1 MFAKARGHKG
11 HDRSSSA
18 ATAPSSHVPP
28 HTSPL
33 SANSDNA
40 PLPPPIFQPT
50 RRVSGESLQRPG
62 TSDGLGATPS
72 KRTNGLRLTWAPVLP
87 PIPRVASRYEPAT
100 SDRYRAKEDGN
111 SGKEPGFGS
120 ALDHCKRSHGLEHPV
135 ELPSTGR
142 AANATVDDMDW
153 QSPSSLGSASP
164 RMEGTLFPPK
174 STGPSALPPTPSGP
188 AMSREFIDSRDKPYS
203 QPQRPQTIQQSY
215 STPQVPTTNSSLH
228 LSSLQVRAGLGSQSP
243 LSPPQMTPTSANSA
257 RAPHISGARLSPQSS
272 AEDLGA
278 LRRAQTN
285 SSQVSSNTQT
295 PSAQASSNY
304 SGSTQL
310 PSAQS
315 SVNRVSSPASSSP
328 LSHTLG
334 TPYQS
339 TSSFFPLPRHVSR
352 RPKTAGAAA
361 KFGGVSV
368 PTHHSSTPKP
378 ESTPGQPKAE
388 KRKTRLLN
396 PMALLS
402 RRKSGQD
409 GVETVADRSAA
420 AQAYERQKSVAQSGL
435 SKMPEDFD
443 PRIKGKVVHDFSS
456 PRSKR
461 GVSYSEADQRPPRG
475 QLQSANST
483 PAVPQLLPDFD
494 FGQAASNHVKQASES
509 SGSLN
514 RRGAHSPSMFKEI
527 LNDDPAQ
534 AADRPRSLNAERLE
548 NREFLQRVGHQ
559 STISAYSQESAIL
572 PPFARRSQHLD
583 PMQAALYQ
591 DDESKRSS
599 DPSSGK
605 DRDSSLSSFS
615 QVSPITGRTSVPYG
629 TDVRNSTGRSL
640 SPVSPASLMSKDLR
654 HMSAVSDLPPQS
666 ARASMLPQTSAEFR
680 RRDEEETVSRPFSSA
695 SGFPVGPAFSPIA
708 EQPPQLSPGSEQSPE
723 RSMQQSSDRDAAT
736 APEVVTTPAP
746 ESKIESSAAPSRE
759 GLSIPIPDRNSSL
772 GTSPE
777 LTPEIKQAETMNV
790 SASKRVP
797 KLVEK
802 RPSAAG
808 HSSKRLSVLPKHNPS
823 NASRF
828 SFQLG
833 ESAREEQ
840 VLEEKHRKM
849 KSQNRQLSPDEDE
862 DEFDESAMDDMD
874 EFEMQEQ
881 LDEDYGEHDAPL
893 ATPMG
898 ELTGLQRTR
907 QELQAPSLSDDGSLY
922 DDDYVDN
929 DGHFD
934 EPGEENPADA
944 DQTGT
949 QDRHAM
955 TWNAQKSSKN
965 SEGSHQ
971 HPADQNIL
979 PTSDNAFHSG
989 GGLRIDTS
997 GNNPAQGGFP
1007 RNWGQMHN
1015 GAHGAESRSGFYM
1028 QPEAAGYS
1036 PVVANVP
1043 SQREDTPLRQQPN
1056 EKRDSSRV
1064 ASGGISFE
1072 STGGQA
1078 FEKHEQRSREVNLPA
1093 NATPNKAAGL
1103 GLTGFEDFD
1112 FGSGPD
1118 LSIYDSR
1125 PTSRQDAPNSDRWTR
1140 DSDGMPKRLSRWED
1154 LPTSASSPRA
1164 SHFPPVSHA
1173 QSAAYEGPLGKS
1185 IRQRNNG
1192 VNQNLQYAQSSDGD
1206 DDDYE
1211 GDDDMYF
1218 DDGGFEQDITSP
1230 QGQHEHM
1237 NEDLFDNDAFL
1248 NRSSRIQG
1256 HPGQPVHQ
1264 QRPQSGFSL
1273 ASLGGDGPYP
1283 SFAMGA
1289 NPNKARQRQSQLLL
1303 EDLPLQGPVDP
1314 RLIPQRNPSEDAK
1327 RLGLSRKVPPL
1338 PALEGTQEAVSRM
1351 QSNLQSYHAALAEA
1365 VNRAANEGRFSRQ
1378 SSVASSST
1386 NESAYS
1392 NPVQDDRSHY
1402 SQDDDKHLAV
1412 GGGPGYSA
1420 STNTTASHMDQ
1431 IPRQEPLRL
1440 SFDFGYHS
1448 QEEDGFNDDDID
1460 DDIVAAANGDILASD
1475 DAAFYGHEFD
1485 FYAKARP
1492 NSADAQSNH
1501 GGFFGEDGGGDGLTR
1516 SKSIKEPNL
1525 TPITERS
1532 EFSTRNSYMS
1542 MSHGS
1547 AFGLPS
1553 AGLYGPASP
1562 ALARLPTSPLV
1573 EKEALTFDQLRK
1585 LRASA
1590 FAGGEGPGNASGSHG
1605 SWQSEYGSM
1614 KGPGSFQWH
1623 HGAQTPHS
1631 AGSSSSQA
1639 MPTGY
1644 FASVPMMGPGA
1655 FGNSSSGRGSNT
1667 SQQADSS
1674 SRPGSGAGYSP
1685 SYSARNSGHAAAA
1698 PAESYAAEMDAT
1710 PRKPLPAPAPEPT
1723 TAKKVVLPKANT
1735 ASGSSS
1741 SAQQHSRQGSDHVTY
1756 VKEQNPNDGSPRW
1769 ILERRRTSEFG
1780 QLELVGREVVQG
1792 GWI

>member
-1 MFAKARGHKG
+1 
-11 HDRSSSA
+11 
-18 ATAPSSHVPP
+18 
-28 HTSPL
+28 
-33 SANSDNA
+33 
-40 PLPPPIFQPT
+40 
-50 RRVSGESLQRPG
+50 
-62 TSDGLGATPS
+62 
-72 KRTNGLRLTWAPVLP
+72 
-87 PIPRVASRYEPAT
+87 
-100 SDRYRAKEDGN
+100 
-111 SGKEPGFGS
+111 
-120 ALDHCKRSHGLEHPV
+120 
-135 ELPSTGR
+135 
-142 AANATVDDMDW
+142 
-153 QSPSSLGSASP
+153 
-164 RMEGTLFPPK
+164 MEGTLFPPK
-174 STGPSALPPTPSGP
+174 STGPFALPPTPSGP

-215 STPQVPTTNSSLH
+215 STPQVPTTNNSLH
-228 LSSLQVRAGLGSQSP
+228 LSSPQVPAGRSSQSP
-243 LSPPQMTPTSANSA
+243 LSPPQVTPTSATSLQ
-257 RAPHISGARLSPQSS
+257 APYTSGAQRSPHSS
-272 AEDLGA
+272 AEDFGA

-315 SVNRVSSPASSSP
+315 SVNKVSSAASSSP
-328 LSHTLG
+328 LSQTLG

-352 RPKTAGAAA
+352 RPKTAGASA

-368 PTHHSSTPKP
+368 PTHHSSTAKP
-378 ESTPGQPKAE
+378 ESTDVQPKAE

-396 PMALLS
+396 PIALLS

-443 PRIKGKVVHDFSS
+443 PRIKGKVVHDFST

-483 PAVPQLLPDFD
+483 PAVPQLLPDFG
-494 FGQAASNHVKQASES
+494 FGQAASNHVKQASEGS
-509 SGSLN
+509 SSLN
-514 RRGAHSPSMFKEI
+514 RRSAHSPSMFKEI

-583 PMQAALYQ
+583 PMQAALCQ

-615 QVSPITGRTSVPYG
+615 QVSPITGRTSVPFA

-640 SPVSPASLMSKDLR
+640 SPVSPASPMSKDLR

-666 ARASMLPQTSAEFR
+666 ARASMLPQASADFR
-680 RRDEEETVSRPFSSA
+680 GRDEEETTSRPFSSA
-695 SGFPVGPAFSPIA
+695 SGFPVGPTFSPIA
-708 EQPPQLSPGSEQSPE
+708 EQPPQPSPGSEQFPKGSV
-723 RSMQQSSDRDAAT
+723 QQSPDRDPT
-736 APEVVTTPAP
+736 MAPEVVTTPAP
-746 ESKIESSAAPSRE
+746 EPMVEPSAAPSRE

-790 SASKRVP
+790 SASKRMP

-808 HSSKRLSVLPKHNPS
+808 HSSKRLSALPKHHPS

-828 SFQLG
+828 SFQMG

-840 VLEEKHRKM
+840 VLEEKHRRM

-881 LDEDYGEHDAPL
+881 FDEDYEEHDAPL

-907 QELQAPSLSDDGSLY
+907 QQLQAPSLSDDGSLY
-922 DDDYVDN
+922 EDDYEDDD
-929 DGHFD
+929 GQFD
-934 EPGEENPADA
+934 ASDETNAVNT
-944 DQTGT
+944 DQTAT
-949 QDRHAM
+949 QDSHVMAR
-955 TWNAQKSSKN
+955 NEQQSSNN
-965 SEGSHQ
+965 SESFHQ
-971 HPADQNIL
+971 HAIDQNIL
-979 PTSDNAFHSG
+979 PTSDRPFHSG

-997 GNNPAQGGFP
+997 GNNSGQGVFP
-1007 RNWGQMHN
+1007 GNFGQMHN
-1015 GAHGAESRSGFYM
+1015 GAHGGESRSGFYM

-1036 PVVANVP
+1036 PAGAIKP
-1043 SQREDTPLRQQPN
+1043 AQREDTPLRQQPN
-1056 EKRDSSRV
+1056 EEHDSSRV
-1064 ASGGISFE
+1064 ASGVSFG
-1072 STGGQA
+1072 SGGGPA
-1078 FEKHEQRSREVNLPA
+1078 FEKHEQRSREVNRPA
-1093 NATPNKAAGL
+1093 NATPNKSAGL

-1125 PTSRQDAPNSDRWTR
+1125 PTSRQDAPNTDRWTR

-1164 SHFPPVSHA
+1164 SQFPPVSHG
-1173 QSAAYEGPLGKS
+1173 QSEAYEGPLGKS
-1185 IRQRNNG
+1185 IRQRNTEA
-1192 VNQNLQYAQSSDGD
+1192 NQNLQYAQSSDGD
-1206 DDDYE
+1206 DDDDE
-1211 GDDDMYF
+1211 GDDDVYF
-1218 DDGGFEQDITSP
+1218 DDGGFEQDISSP
-1230 QGQHEHM
+1230 RGQHEHM

-1256 HPGQPVHQ
+1256 YPGQPVHQ

-1351 QSNLQSYHAALAEA
+1351 QSNLQAYHTALAEA
-1365 VNRAANEGRFSRQ
+1365 VNRAAVEGRFSRQ
-1378 SSVASSST
+1378 SSVSSSRT
-1386 NESAYS
+1386 SESAYS
-1392 NPVQDDRSHY
+1392 NPGEDDKSHY
-1402 SQDDDKHLAV
+1402 SQDADKHVAV
-1412 GGGPGYSA
+1412 DGGPGHSA
-1420 STNTTASHMDQ
+1420 STNTTGSHMEQ
-1431 IPRQEPLRL
+1431 IPRHEPLRL
-1440 SFDFGYHS
+1440 SFDFGFHS
-1448 QEEDGFNDDDID
+1448 QEDDGFDDDDID
-1460 DDIVAAANGDILASD
+1460 DDIVAAANGDILGSD
-1475 DAAFYGHEFD
+1475 DAAFYGQEFD

-1542 MSHGS
+1542 MSHAS

-1553 AGLYGPASP
+1553 AGLNGPASP
-1562 ALARLPTSPLV
+1562 ALARLPTSPLG
-1573 EKEALTFDQLRK
+1573 EREALSFDQLRK

-1590 FAGGEGPGNASGSHG
+1590 FAGGESMGSASGSHG
-1605 SWQSEYGSM
+1605 SWQSEYGPM

-1639 MPTGY
+1639 APTGY
-1644 FASVPMMGPGA
+1644 FASVPMIGPGA
-1655 FGNSSSGRGSNT
+1655 LGSSSGRGSNN
-1667 SQQADSS
+1667 SQQADS

-1685 SYSARNSGHAAAA
+1685 SARNSGHAATT
-1698 PAESYAAEMDAT
+1698 EYAEMDAT
-1710 PRKPLPAPAPEPT
+1710 PRKPLPAAAAPAEPT
-1723 TAKKVVLPKANT
+1723 TAKKVLPKANT
-1735 ASGSSS
+1735 AAGGSAS
-1741 SAQQHSRQGSDHVTY
+1741 QQHSRQGSDHVTY
-1756 VKEQNPNDGSPRW
+1756 VKEQNSNGSPRW

-1780 QLELVGREVVQG
+1780 QLELIGREVVQG

>member
-1 MFAKARGHKG
+1 MFAKARGHRG

-18 ATAPSSHVPP
+18 ATAPSSHPP
-28 HTSPL
+28 PYASPV
-33 SANSDNA
+33 SPNFDNA
-40 PLPPPIFQPT
+40 PLPPPISQPN
-50 RRVSGESLQRPG
+50 RPVSGESLQRPG
-62 TSDGLGATPS
+62 TSDGLRVRPS
-72 KRTNGLRLTWAPVLP
+72 NRTNGLRLTSAPVLP

-100 SDRYRAKEDGN
+100 SDRNRAREDGD
-111 SGKEPGFGS
+111 SGNAPGLGRAVDQS
-120 ALDHCKRSHGLEHPV
+120 KQGHGVEHPV
-135 ELPSTGR
+135 ELPPTGR
-142 AANATVDDMDW
+142 AANAPVADMDW
-153 QSPSSLGSASP
+153 QSPSSPGSASP
-164 RMEGTLFPPK
+164 KMEGTLFPPK
-174 STGPSALPPTPSGP
+174 SAAPSALPPTPSGP

-203 QPQRPQTIQQSY
+203 QPPRPQTIQQSY
-215 STPQVPTTNSSLH
+215 STPQIPTTNNSSH
-228 LSSLQVRAGLGSQSP
+228 LNSPQVPAGRSSQSP
-243 LSPPQMTPTSANSA
+243 LLPPHMTPTSANSLQT
-257 RAPHISGARLSPQSS
+257 PHLSGARLSPHSS
-272 AEDLGA
+272 AEDFAA

-285 SSQVSSNTQT
+285 SSQVSSNAQT

-315 SVNRVSSPASSSP
+315 SVNKVFSPASSSP
-328 LSHTLG
+328 LSQTLG

-352 RPKTAGAAA
+352 RPKTAGASA

-378 ESTPGQPKAE
+378 ESTDVQPKAE

-396 PMALLS
+396 PIALLS

-443 PRIKGKVVHDFSS
+443 PRIKGKVVHDFST

-461 GVSYSEADQRPPRG
+461 GVSYSEADERPPRG

-509 SGSLN
+509 SSSLN
-514 RRGAHSPSMFKEI
+514 RRSAHSPSMFKEI

-583 PMQAALYQ
+583 PLQAALCQ

-615 QVSPITGRTSVPYG
+615 QVSPITGRTSVPFG

-640 SPVSPASLMSKDLR
+640 SPVSPASPMSKDLR

-666 ARASMLPQTSAEFR
+666 ARASMLPQASADFR
-680 RRDEEETVSRPFSSA
+680 RRDEEETISRPFSSA
-695 SGFPVGPAFSPIA
+695 NGFPVGPTFSPIA
-708 EQPPQLSPGSEQSPE
+708 EQPPQFSPGSEQSPK
-723 RSMQQSSDRDAAT
+723 RPVQQSSDRDPT
-736 APEVVTTPAP
+736 MAPEVVTTPAP
-746 ESKIESSAAPSRE
+746 EPTIEPSAAPSRE
-759 GLSIPIPDRNSSL
+759 GLNIPIPDRNSSL

-790 SASKRVP
+790 SASKRMP

-808 HSSKRLSVLPKHNPS
+808 HSSKRLSGLPKHHPS

-840 VLEEKHRKM
+840 VLEEKHRRM
-849 KSQNRQLSPDEDE
+849 KSQNRQFSPDEDE
-862 DEFDESAMDDMD
+862 DEFDESAMDDLD

-881 LDEDYGEHDAPL
+881 LDEDYEEHDAPL

-907 QELQAPSLSDDGSLY
+907 QQLQAPSLSDDGSLY

-929 DGHFD
+929 DSQSNGS
-934 EPGEENPADA
+934 GETDAADN
-944 DQTGT
+944 DQTAT
-949 QDRHAM
+949 EDPHAM
-955 TWNAQKSSKN
+955 AWNARQSSNN
-965 SEGSHQ
+965 SEGFHQ
-971 HPADQNIL
+971 HATDQNIL
-979 PTSDNAFHSG
+979 PASDKPFNSR

-997 GNNPAQGGFP
+997 GNNLAQGGFSG
-1007 RNWGQMHN
+1007 NLGEMHN
-1015 GAHGAESRSGFYM
+1015 GAHGAESRCGFYM

-1036 PVVANVP
+1036 PAGATK
-1043 SQREDTPLRQQPN
+1043 SAQREDTPLRQQPN
-1056 EKRDSSRV
+1056 EKHGSSRV
-1064 ASGGISFE
+1064 ASGISFG
-1072 STGGQA
+1072 SAGGPA
-1078 FEKHEQRSREVNLPA
+1078 FEKHEQRSREINLPA
-1093 NATPNKAAGL
+1093 NATPKKPAGL

-1164 SHFPPVSHA
+1164 SHFPPVSHG
-1173 QSAAYEGPLGKS
+1173 QSAAYEGPLGTS
-1185 IRQRNNG
+1185 IRQRNIEA
-1192 VNQNLQYAQSSDGD
+1192 NQNLQYAQSSDGD
-1206 DDDYE
+1206 DDDE

-1218 DDGGFEQDITSP
+1218 DDGGFEQDISSSR
-1230 QGQHEHM
+1230 GQYEHM

-1256 HPGQPVHQ
+1256 YPVQSGHQ

-1289 NPNKARQRQSQLLL
+1289 NPNRARQRQSQLLL

-1351 QSNLQSYHAALAEA
+1351 QSNLQAYHTALAEA
-1365 VNRAANEGRFSRQ
+1365 VNRAAVEGRFSRQ
-1378 SSVASSST
+1378 SSVASSRTS
-1386 NESAYS
+1386 ESAYS
-1392 NPVQDDRSHY
+1392 NPGKDDRSHY
-1402 SQDDDKHLAV
+1402 SQDADKHVAID
-1412 GGGPGYSA
+1412 GGPGPSA
-1420 STNTTASHMDQ
+1420 PTHTTESHTDQ
-1431 IPRQEPLRL
+1431 IPRHEPLRL
-1440 SFDFGYHS
+1440 SFDFGFHS

-1475 DAAFYGHEFD
+1475 DAAFYGQEFD

-1542 MSHGS
+1542 MSHAS

-1553 AGLYGPASP
+1553 AGLHGPASP
-1562 ALARLPTSPLV
+1562 ALARLPTSPLG
-1573 EKEALTFDQLRK
+1573 EREALSFDQLRK
-1585 LRASA
+1585 LRAST
-1590 FAGGEGPGNASGSHG
+1590 FAGGESVGSASGSHG

-1639 MPTGY
+1639 APTGY
-1644 FASVPMMGPGA
+1644 FASVPMMDPGA
-1655 FGNSSSGRGSNT
+1655 RGSGRLSNT
-1667 SQQADSS
+1667 SQQAESP
-1674 SRPGSGAGYSP
+1674 RPGAGAGYSP
-1685 SYSARNSGHAAAA
+1685 SARNSGNVATT
-1698 PAESYAAEMDAT
+1698 EYAEMDAT
-1710 PRKPLPAPAPEPT
+1710 PRKPLPAPAAPEPT
-1723 TAKKVVLPKANT
+1723 TAKKVLPKANT
-1735 ASGSSS
+1735 AGGASS
-1741 SAQQHSRQGSDHVTY
+1741 QQHSRQGSDHVTY
-1756 VKEQNPNDGSPRW
+1756 VKEQNSNGSPRW

>member
-1 MFAKARGHKG
+1 MFAKARGHRG

-18 ATAPSSHVPP
+18 ATASSSHIPP

-33 SANSDNA
+33 SANFDNA
-40 PLPPPIFQPT
+40 PLPPSIFQPT
-50 RRVSGESLQRPG
+50 RQVSGESLQRPE
-62 TSDGLGATPS
+62 TSDGLGAAPS
-72 KRTNGLRLTWAPVLP
+72 NRTNGLRLTSAPVLP

-100 SDRYRAKEDGN
+100 SDRYRAQEDGDSGNRPGLGN
-111 SGKEPGFGS
+111 S
-120 ALDHCKRSHGLEHPV
+120 LDRSKQGDHLEHPV
-135 ELPSTGR
+135 ELPPIGG
-142 AANATVDDMDW
+142 AANAAVANMDW
-153 QSPSSLGSASP
+153 QSPSSLGDASP
-164 RMEGTLFPPK
+164 RMEGTLFPQK
-174 STGPSALPPTPSGP
+174 SPGPSTLPPTSGGP

-215 STPQVPTTNSSLH
+215 STPQVPTTANPLH
-228 LSSLQVRAGLGSQSP
+228 LSSLQVPAGRSSQSP
-243 LSPPQMTPTSANSA
+243 LSPPQMTPTSANSL
-257 RAPHISGARLSPQSS
+257 RAPHTSGARLSPHSS
-272 AEDLGA
+272 AEDFAA

-285 SSQVSSNTQT
+285 SSQVSSNTQP

-304 SGSTQL
+304 SGSAQL

-328 LSHTLG
+328 LSQTLG

-352 RPKTAGAAA
+352 RPKTAGAPA
-361 KFGGVSV
+361 KFGDVSV

-378 ESTPGQPKAE
+378 ESTAGQPKAE
-388 KRKTRLLN
+388 KRRTRLLN
-396 PMALLS
+396 PMALLT

-514 RRGAHSPSMFKEI
+514 RRSAHSPSMFKEI

-615 QVSPITGRTSVPYG
+615 QVSPITGRTSVPFG
-629 TDVRNSTGRSL
+629 ADVRNSTGRSL
-640 SPVSPASLMSKDLR
+640 SPVSPASPMSKDLR

-666 ARASMLPQTSAEFR
+666 ARASMPQASAELK
-680 RRDEEETVSRPFSSA
+680 RRDEEDTTSRPFSSA
-695 SGFPVGPAFSPIA
+695 SGFPVGPPFSPIA
-708 EQPPQLSPGSEQSPE
+708 EQPPQQSPGSEQSPKQ
-723 RSMQQSSDRDAAT
+723 SMQRSSDRNSTT

-746 ESKIESSAAPSRE
+746 DPTMEASAAPSRE

-777 LTPEIKQAETMNV
+777 LTPEIKQAETMSV
-790 SASKRVP
+790 SASKRMP

-808 HSSKRLSVLPKHNPS
+808 HSSKRLSGLPKHNPS

-881 LDEDYGEHDAPL
+881 LDEDYEEHDAPL

-907 QELQAPSLSDDGSLY
+907 QQLQAPSPSDESSLY
-922 DDDYVDN
+922 DDDCVDN
-929 DGHFD
+929 ESQFD
-934 EPGEENPADA
+934 VSGEPNPADA
-944 DQTGT
+944 DQTAT

-955 TWNAQKSSKN
+955 TWNAQQSSNN
-965 SEGSHQ
+965 SEGSHRYPTNQ
-971 HPADQNIL
+971 RIL
-979 PTSDNAFHSG
+979 PTSDRGFHSG

-997 GNNPAQGGFP
+997 GNYFAQGGFSG
-1007 RNWGQMHN
+1007 NWGQMHK

-1036 PVVANVP
+1036 PAGANVS

-1064 ASGGISFE
+1064 ASGVSFE
-1072 STGGQA
+1072 SAGGPA

-1093 NATPNKAAGL
+1093 NATPNKSAGL
-1103 GLTGFEDFD
+1103 GLTGFDDFD

-1125 PTSRQDAPNSDRWTR
+1125 PTSRQDAPNTDRWTR

-1154 LPTSASSPRA
+1154 LPTSASSPRV
-1164 SHFPPVSHA
+1164 SQFPLVGHG

-1185 IRQRNNG
+1185 IRQRNNEA
-1192 VNQNLQYAQSSDGD
+1192 NQNLQYAQSSDGD
-1206 DDDYE
+1206 DDDDDE

-1218 DDGGFEQDITSP
+1218 DDGGFEQDISSSR
-1230 QGQHEHM
+1230 GQHEQM

-1351 QSNLQSYHAALAEA
+1351 QSNLQAYHAALADA

-1378 SSVASSST
+1378 SSVASSHSS
-1386 NESAYS
+1386 ESAYS
-1392 NPVQDDRSHY
+1392 NPGQDDKSHY
-1402 SQDDDKHLAV
+1402 SQDEDKHLAV
-1412 GGGPGYSA
+1412 EGGPGYSA
-1420 STNTTASHMDQ
+1420 SANTTASHMDQ

-1440 SFDFGYHS
+1440 SFDFGFHS

-1475 DAAFYGHEFD
+1475 DAAFYGQEFD

-1590 FAGGEGPGNASGSHG
+1590 FAGGEGPGSASGSHG

-1631 AGSSSSQA
+1631 ARSSSSQA
-1639 MPTGY
+1639 VPTGY
-1644 FASVPMMGPGA
+1644 FASVPMMGSGA
-1655 FGNSSSGRGSNT
+1655 YGGSSWRGSNT

-1674 SRPGSGAGYSP
+1674 RPASGSGYSP
-1685 SYSARNSGHAAAA
+1685 SSARNSGHVAA
-1698 PAESYAAEMDAT
+1698 PAEYAAEMDAT
-1710 PRKPLPAPAPEPT
+1710 PRKPLPAPVPEPT
-1723 TAKKVVLPKANT
+1723 TAKKVLPKANT
-1735 ASGSSS
+1735 AAGGSSS
-1741 SAQQHSRQGSDHVTY
+1741 SQQQHSRQGSDHVTY
-1756 VKEQNPNDGSPRW
+1756 VKEQNSNGSPRW

>member
-1 MFAKARGHKG
+1 MFAKARGQRG

-28 HTSPL
+28 HASPL
-33 SANSDNA
+33 SANFDNA

-50 RRVSGESLQRPG
+50 RQVGGESLQRPG
-62 TSDGLGATPS
+62 TSDGLGTRPS
-72 KRTNGLRLTWAPVLP
+72 NRTNGLRLTSAPVLP

-100 SDRYRAKEDGN
+100 SDRNRAREDGD
-111 SGKEPGFGS
+111 SGNARGLGR
-120 ALDHCKRSHGLEHPV
+120 ALDQSKQGHGIEHLV
-135 ELPSTGR
+135 ELPPTGKI
-142 AANATVDDMDW
+142 ANAPLADMDW
-153 QSPSSLGSASP
+153 QSPSSPGSASP
-164 RMEGTLFPPK
+164 KMEGTLFPPK
-174 STGPSALPPTPSGP
+174 STGPSPLPPTPSGP

-215 STPQVPTTNSSLH
+215 STPQVPTTNNPLH
-228 LSSLQVRAGLGSQSP
+228 LSSPQVLAGRSSQSP
-243 LSPPQMTPTSANSA
+243 LSPPQMTPTSANSLQ
-257 RAPHISGARLSPQSS
+257 APHISGARHSPHSS
-272 AEDLGA
+272 AEDFGA

-285 SSQVSSNTQT
+285 SSQISSNTQT

-315 SVNRVSSPASSSP
+315 SVNKVSSPASSSP
-328 LSHTLG
+328 LSQTLG

-352 RPKTAGAAA
+352 RPKTAGASA

-368 PTHHSSTPKP
+368 PTHHSSTAKP
-378 ESTPGQPKAE
+378 ESTDVQPKAE

-396 PMALLS
+396 PIALLS

-443 PRIKGKVVHDFSS
+443 PRIKGKVVHDFST

-509 SGSLN
+509 SSSLN
-514 RRGAHSPSMFKEI
+514 RRSAHSPSMFKEI

-559 STISAYSQESAIL
+559 STVSAYSQESAVL

-583 PMQAALYQ
+583 PMQAALCQ
-591 DDESKRSS
+591 DGESKRSS

-615 QVSPITGRTSVPYG
+615 QVSPTTGRTSVPFA

-640 SPVSPASLMSKDLR
+640 SPVSPASPMSKDLR
-654 HMSAVSDLPPQS
+654 HMSAVSDVPPQS
-666 ARASMLPQTSAEFR
+666 ARASMLPQASADFR
-680 RRDEEETVSRPFSSA
+680 RRDEEETTSRPFSSA
-695 SGFPVGPAFSPIA
+695 SGFPVGPTFSPIA
-708 EQPPQLSPGSEQSPE
+708 EQAPPSSPGSDQSPK
-723 RSMQQSSDRDAAT
+723 RPVQQSSDRDPT
-736 APEVVTTPAP
+736 MAPEVVTTPAP
-746 ESKIESSAAPSRE
+746 EPMIEPSAAPSRE
-759 GLSIPIPDRNSSL
+759 GLSIPIPDRNSSS

-790 SASKRVP
+790 SASKRMP

-802 RPSAAG
+802 RPSAVG
-808 HSSKRLSVLPKHNPS
+808 HSSKRLSALPKHHPS

-828 SFQLG
+828 SFQMG

-840 VLEEKHRKM
+840 VLEEKHRRM

-874 EFEMQEQ
+874 ELEMQEQ
-881 LDEDYGEHDAPL
+881 FDEDYEEHDAPL

-907 QELQAPSLSDDGSLY
+907 QQLQAPSLSDDGSLY
-922 DDDYVDN
+922 DDDYVDD
-929 DGHFD
+929 DGQFD
-934 EPGEENPADA
+934 VSDETNALDTA
-944 DQTGT
+944 RTAT
-949 QDRHAM
+949 QDNHVMAR
-955 TWNAQKSSKN
+955 NEQQSSDN
-965 SEGSHQ
+965 SESFHK
-971 HPADQNIL
+971 HAIDQNVL
-979 PTSDNAFHSG
+979 PTSDRPFHSG
-989 GGLRIDTS
+989 AGLRIDTS
-997 GNNPAQGGFP
+997 GNNFGQGVFP
-1007 RNWGQMHN
+1007 GKFGQMHN

-1036 PVVANVP
+1036 PAGAIKP
-1043 SQREDTPLRQQPN
+1043 AQREDTPLRQQPN
-1056 EKRDSSRV
+1056 EEHDSSRV
-1064 ASGGISFE
+1064 ASGVSFG
-1072 STGGQA
+1072 SAGGPA
-1078 FEKHEQRSREVNLPA
+1078 FEKHEQRSREVNRPA
-1093 NATPNKAAGL
+1093 NATPNKSAGL

-1125 PTSRQDAPNSDRWTR
+1125 PTSRQDAPNTDRWTR

-1164 SHFPPVSHA
+1164 SQFPPVSHG
-1173 QSAAYEGPLGKS
+1173 QSEAYEGPLGKS
-1185 IRQRNNG
+1185 IRQRNTEA
-1192 VNQNLQYAQSSDGD
+1192 NQNLQYAQSSDGD
-1206 DDDYE
+1206 DDDDE

-1218 DDGGFEQDITSP
+1218 DDGGFEQDISSP
-1230 QGQHEHM
+1230 RGQHEHM

-1256 HPGQPVHQ
+1256 YPGQPVHQ

-1351 QSNLQSYHAALAEA
+1351 QSNLQAYHTALAEA
-1365 VNRAANEGRFSRQ
+1365 VNRAAVEGRFSRQ
-1378 SSVASSST
+1378 SSVSSSRT
-1386 NESAYS
+1386 SESAYS
-1392 NPVQDDRSHY
+1392 NPGEDDKSHY
-1402 SQDDDKHLAV
+1402 SQDADKHVAV
-1412 GGGPGYSA
+1412 DGGPGHSA
-1420 STNTTASHMDQ
+1420 STNTTGSHMEQ
-1431 IPRQEPLRL
+1431 IPRHEPLRL
-1440 SFDFGYHS
+1440 SFDFGFHS
-1448 QEEDGFNDDDID
+1448 QEDDDGFDDDDID
-1460 DDIVAAANGDILASD
+1460 DDIVAAANGDILGSD
-1475 DAAFYGHEFD
+1475 DAAFYGQEFD

-1542 MSHGS
+1542 MSHAS

-1553 AGLYGPASP
+1553 AGLNGPASP
-1562 ALARLPTSPLV
+1562 ALARLPTSPLG
-1573 EKEALTFDQLRK
+1573 EREALSFDQLRK

-1590 FAGGEGPGNASGSHG
+1590 FAGGESMGSASGSHG
-1605 SWQSEYGSM
+1605 SWQSEYGPM
-1614 KGPGSFQWH
+1614 KGPGCFQWH

-1639 MPTGY
+1639 APTGY

-1655 FGNSSSGRGSNT
+1655 LGSSSGRGSNT

-1674 SRPGSGAGYSP
+1674 RPGSGAGYSP
-1685 SYSARNSGHAAAA
+1685 SARNSGHAATT
-1698 PAESYAAEMDAT
+1698 EYAEMDAT
-1710 PRKPLPAPAPEPT
+1710 PRKPLPAASAAPEPT
-1723 TAKKVVLPKANT
+1723 TAKKVLPKANT
-1735 ASGSSS
+1735 AGGSAS
-1741 SAQQHSRQGSDHVTY
+1741 QQHSRQGSDHVTY
-1756 VKEQNPNDGSPRW
+1756 VKEQNSNGSPRW
-1769 ILERRRTSEFG
+1769 ILERRRTSELG

>member
-1 MFAKARGHKG
+1 MSAKARGHRG
-11 HDRSSSA
+11 HDLSSSA

-33 SANSDNA
+33 SANFDNA
-40 PLPPPIFQPT
+40 TLPPPIFQPT
-50 RRVSGESLQRPG
+50 RRVSDESLQRPE
-62 TSDGLGATPS
+62 TSDGLGVAPS
-72 KRTNGLRLTWAPVLP
+72 NRTNGLRLTSAPVLP

-100 SDRYRAKEDGN
+100 SERYRAKEDGN
-111 SGKEPGFGS
+111 SGNEPGLGS
-120 ALDHCKRSHGLEHPV
+120 TLDHSKQGHLLEHPA
-135 ELPSTGR
+135 EPPSTRR
-142 AANATVDDMDW
+142 AANATVADMDW
-153 QSPSSLGSASP
+153 QSPSSPGSGPP

-174 STGPSALPPTPSGP
+174 SSGSSALPPTPIGP

-203 QPQRPQTIQQSY
+203 QPQRPPTIQQSY
-215 STPQVPTTNSSLH
+215 STPQVPTITDPLH
-228 LSSLQVRAGLGSQSP
+228 LNSLQVPAGRSSQSP
-243 LSPPQMTPTSANSA
+243 LSPPQMTPTSANSL
-257 RAPHISGARLSPQSS
+257 RAPHISGARLSPHSS
-272 AEDLGA
+272 AEDFGA

-328 LSHTLG
+328 LSQTLG

-352 RPKTAGAAA
+352 RPKTAGAPA

-378 ESTPGQPKAE
+378 ESTAGQPKAE

-396 PMALLS
+396 PIALLS

-494 FGQAASNHVKQASES
+494 FGQAASNHVKHASES
-509 SGSLN
+509 SSSLN
-514 RRGAHSPSMFKEI
+514 GRSAHSPSMFKEI

-559 STISAYSQESAIL
+559 STISAYSQESAVL

-583 PMQAALYQ
+583 PMQAALCQ
-591 DDESKRSS
+591 DEESKRSS
-599 DPSSGK
+599 DPTSSK

-615 QVSPITGRTSVPYG
+615 QVSPITGRTSVPFG
-629 TDVRNSTGRSL
+629 TDARNSTGRSL
-640 SPVSPASLMSKDLR
+640 SPVSPASPMSKDLR

-666 ARASMLPQTSAEFR
+666 ARASMLPQASAESR
-680 RRDEEETVSRPFSSA
+680 RRDEEETSPRPFSSA
-695 SGFPVGPAFSPIA
+695 SGFPIGPTFSPIA
-708 EQPPQLSPGSEQSPE
+708 EQPPQLSPGSEQSSK
-723 RSMQQSSDRDAAT
+723 RSVQQSSDRDPTT
-736 APEVVTTPAP
+736 APEAVTTPAP
-746 ESKIESSAAPSRE
+746 ESMIESSAAPSRE

-790 SASKRVP
+790 SASKRAP

-808 HSSKRLSVLPKHNPS
+808 HSSKRLSGLPKHNPS

-881 LDEDYGEHDAPL
+881 LDEDYEEHGAPL

-898 ELTGLQRTR
+898 ELTGFQRTR
-907 QELQAPSLSDDGSLY
+907 QQLQAPSLSDESSLY
-922 DDDYVDN
+922 DDDHVDN
-929 DGHFD
+929 DSQFD
-934 EPGEENPADA
+934 EPGEKNPAGP
-944 DQTGT
+944 DQTAT
-949 QDRHAM
+949 QDRHAV
-955 TWNAQKSSKN
+955 TWHAQQSSNN
-965 SEGSHQ
+965 SAGSHQ
-971 HPADQNIL
+971 QPTDQTIL
-979 PTSDNAFHSG
+979 PTSGDAFQSG

-997 GNNPAQGGFP
+997 GNNFAQGGFP
-1007 RNWGQMHN
+1007 GSWGQMHN

-1036 PVVANVP
+1036 PAVANVS
-1043 SQREDTPLRQQPN
+1043 SQREDTPLRQQTN
-1056 EKRDSSRV
+1056 EKCDSSW
-1064 ASGGISFE
+1064 ATSGVSFG
-1072 STGGQA
+1072 STGGQT
-1078 FEKHEQRSREVNLPA
+1078 FEKHEQRSREVSVPA

-1164 SHFPPVSHA
+1164 SHFPPVSHG
-1173 QSAAYEGPLGKS
+1173 QSAAYEGSLGKS
-1185 IRQRNNG
+1185 IRQRNNEA
-1192 VNQNLQYAQSSDGD
+1192 NQNLQYAQSSDGD

-1218 DDGGFEQDITSP
+1218 DDGGFEQDISSP
-1230 QGQHEHM
+1230 RGQHEHM

-1248 NRSSRIQG
+1248 NRSSRVQG
-1256 HPGQPVHQ
+1256 HPGQPVQ
-1264 QRPQSGFSL
+1264 QPRPQSGFSL

-1378 SSVASSST
+1378 SSVASSHSS
-1386 NESAYS
+1386 ESAYS
-1392 NPVQDDRSHY
+1392 NPAQDDTSHH
-1402 SQDDDKHLAV
+1402 SRDDDKHLAV
-1412 GGGPGYSA
+1412 GGGPEYSA

-1431 IPRQEPLRL
+1431 LPRQEPLRL
-1440 SFDFGYHS
+1440 SFDFGFHS

-1475 DAAFYGHEFD
+1475 DAAFYGQEFD

-1590 FAGGEGPGNASGSHG
+1590 FAGGEGPGSASGSHG

-1639 MPTGY
+1639 VPTGY

-1655 FGNSSSGRGSNT
+1655 FGYSSSGRASNT
-1667 SQQADSS
+1667 SHQADS

-1685 SYSARNSGHAAAA
+1685 SYSARNSGHAAAP
-1698 PAESYAAEMDAT
+1698 PAESYAAAERDAT
-1710 PRKPLPAPAPEPT
+1710 PRKPLPAPTPEPT
-1723 TAKKVVLPKANT
+1723 TAKKVLPKANT

-1741 SAQQHSRQGSDHVTY
+1741 SQQQHSRQGSDHVTY
-1756 VKEQNPNDGSPRW
+1756 VKEQNANGSPRW